1 MKNVFDKP
9 ISELDMAKDQI
20 SKLRACEQQLLKLK
34 KEEKNLIWDR
44 MFKNYRTMTKDAI
57 HE

>member
-34 KEEKNLIWDR
+34 KEEKKVN
-44 MFKNYRTMTKDAI
+44 MGQNV
-57 HE
+57 